1 VKIKDMFSTFKNSLG
16 ENIGQIDIYGPIGRG
31 GFWEEEYSFKQFIS
45 EFRELEKTCSEII
58 INISSEGGSVF
69 EGQAIASEIKAS
81 KIKTTCKIGAL
92 CASIATVISSACDRV
107 IMPNNALF
115 MTHAPLT
122 GLQGNAHDLRETA
135 DLLDKIEESIL
146 NIYVDKCGGKKTRAQ
161 IKELISGPSNDGQG
175 TWMDAYEAME
185 AGFVDEI
192 GHELKMVAQYDG
204 PSNVIINGVKM
215 DLSGFKNTTKLKELI
230 ENKSIKK
237 IEETNMSN
245 ISKSGIAM
253 IIDNIANSIK
263 SSLGIKDEV
272 EEMVPEAVEQVEETV
287 ALEENLEVQDEQN
300 QDVPEVVE
308 QVAEETEVQEEIVE
322 PNAEVTEEI
331 EPSTETEPVA
341 TEEPDIA
348 NEDVAGVEE
357 QPVQEEPEAEAQ
369 AEEIV
374 QNEPNTTEE
383 VIEASNEIEPSIEA
397 EVIPEVNASID
408 LATELAKVKDELNKI
423 KEADAQKAIALAKAE
438 LAKEV
443 GNKFRGVPG
452 KLEDKVELVYEL
464 RNSALS
470 DSSKEMIFKS
480 LENLSAQ
487 NLEACEEI
495 GHSEEVLVDESDKMS
510 QAKALAQKEGIS
522 EGQALLVLDGT
533 KTLKQ
538 VKNKK

>member
-1 VKIKDMFSTFKNSLG
+1 MKIKSMFSSLKNSFG
-16 ENIGQIDIYGPIGRG
+16 ETIGYIDLFDEIGESWG
-31 GFWEEEYSFKQFIS
+31 QNGAKDFI
-45 EFRELEKTCSEII
+45 EQYRELEKTCSKIV
-58 INISSEGGSVF
+58 ININSPGGSVF
-69 EGQAIASEIKAS
+69 TGQQIASYIKSS
-81 KIKTTCKIGAL
+81 KIYTECHIGAI
-92 CASIATVISSACDRV
+92 CASIATVIACACDKV
-107 IMPNNALF
+107 IMPSNSLWLS
-115 MTHAPLT
+115 HSPIS
-122 GLQGNAHDLRETA
+122 GQGGNAHDLRKMA
-135 DLLDKIEESIL
+135 DFLDKIEETIL
-146 NIYVDKCGGKKTRAQ
+146 NIYEDKCGGKKTRD
-161 IKELISGPSNDGQG
+161 ELRAITTGEDKDGQG
-175 TWMDAYEAME
+175 TWLDAYECL
-185 AGFVDEI
+185 EI
-192 GHELKMVAQYDG
+192 GFIDEVSYSLDIAAKYTG
-204 PSNVIINGVKM
+204 PSNVIINGTNI
-215 DLSGFKNTTKLKELI
+215 DLTNFKNTTKLKELI
-230 ENKSIKK
+230 ENNNVNKL
-237 IEETNMSN
+237 EETNMSEIPKTG
-245 ISKSGIAM
+245 ISAM
-253 IIDNIANSIK
+253 IDNIANSIK

-272 EEMVPEAVEQVEETV
+272 EQAKPETSEQTEEIIV
-287 ALEENLEVQDEQN
+287 AQEENLEVQNEQP
-300 QDVPEVVE
+300 QDKPVVE
-308 QVAEETEVQEEIVE
+308 AVAEETEAQEEIIE

-357 QPVQEEPEAEAQ
+357 QPAQEEPEAEAQ

-374 QNEPNTTEE
+374 QNEPDTTEE
-383 VIEASNEIEPSIEA
+383 ITEATKEIEPSVEA

-464 RNSALS
+464 KNSALS

-487 NLEACEEI
+487 NLEACEEL
-495 GHSEEVLVDESDKMS
+495 GHSEEVIVDEGDKMS

-522 EGQALLVLDGT
+522 EGQAILVLDGT

>member
-1 VKIKDMFSTFKNSLG
+1 MVKIKSMFSSLKNSFG
-16 ENIGQIDIYGPIGRG
+16 ETIGYIDLFDEIGESWG
-31 GFWEEEYSFKQFIS
+31 QNGAKDFI
-45 EFRELEKTCSEII
+45 EQYRELEKTCSKIV
-58 INISSEGGSVF
+58 ININSPGGSVF
-69 EGQAIASEIKAS
+69 TGQQIASYIKSS
-81 KIKTTCKIGAL
+81 KIYTECHIGAI
-92 CASIATVISSACDRV
+92 CASIATVIACACDKV
-107 IMPNNALF
+107 IMPSNSLWLS
-115 MTHAPLT
+115 HSPIS
-122 GLQGNAHDLRETA
+122 GQGGNAHDLRKMA
-135 DLLDKIEESIL
+135 DFLDKIEETIL
-146 NIYVDKCGGKKTRAQ
+146 NIYEDKCGGKKTRD
-161 IKELISGPSNDGQG
+161 ELRAITTGEDKDGQG
-175 TWMDAYEAME
+175 TWLDAYECL
-185 AGFVDEI
+185 EI
-192 GHELKMVAQYDG
+192 GFIDEVSHSLAIVAKYTG
-204 PSNVIINGVKM
+204 TSNVIINGTNV
-215 DLSGFKNTTKLKELI
+215 DLTNFKNTTKLKELI
-230 ENKSIKK
+230 KNKSIKK
-237 IEETNMSN
+237 LEETNMSN

-308 QVAEETEVQEEIVE
+308 QVAEETEVQEEIIE

-357 QPVQEEPEAEAQ
+357 QPAQEEPEAEAQ
-369 AEEIV
+369 AEDIV
-374 QNEPNTTEE
+374 QNEPDTTEE

-495 GHSEEVLVDESDKMS
+495 GHSEEVLVDEQDKMS